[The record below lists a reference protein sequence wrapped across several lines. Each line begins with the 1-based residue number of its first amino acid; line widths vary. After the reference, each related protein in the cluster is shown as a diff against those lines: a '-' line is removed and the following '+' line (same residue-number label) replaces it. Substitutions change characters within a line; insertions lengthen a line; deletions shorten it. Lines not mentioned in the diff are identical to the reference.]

1 MRVSALHGHFD
12 RERRVPDV
20 EILDVQTKVARG
32 ASSLYAANVVATVF
46 NTAYFVLLTNVLAP
60 QEVGLVSLLNIIVI
74 AIGTVAI
81 VGSPMVGAGLS
92 SPPAVARFL
101 AQYTTSGGGR
111 AARKIVLTSF
121 LLCAAISVGL
131 ASVLCYPQVA
141 RSVSYPLGSGAVLF
155 AAVDAVLFSLGQI
168 SAFAVVGVGRA
179 GTAGLVLGLSVVVKY
194 SVASFLLFSGF
205 GAQGV
210 FVGFSAGDFALLAGS
225 LPIAIGSALRG
236 GDSRVEGRA
245 IFGYM
250 SSVLPSSLVGLAVN
264 QTGKLL
270 AFFHGSFSDLAVFN
284 VAAVSAGV
292 VAQGPTALTNA
303 MVPTLAGLGED
314 GPSARR
320 EVISSLARY
329 VSLVAFPVG
338 FWFAA
343 VSPLLPSIL
352 GNGYAAAAPLIAI
365 MSASVSLSAVMSVYS
380 SELLVGRRTSLFL
393 LGNALGLVALLAASY
408 ALTPLL
414 GLLGIAVGRAVMLF
428 VSLLAFGVF
437 LRKSQELVVE
447 YSYYLK
453 ALAGSTVMMAVV
465 FAASLL
471 AAPHARPES
480 AAVILATVPL
490 AALVYSVSLKSL
502 GAFKEQDFQLL
513 ERLLP
518 KPFSRLAI
526 LARKLLV

>member
-1 MRVSALHGHFD
+1 MQVTPATRAARH
-12 RERRVPDV
+12 ERRAFDV
-20 EILDVQTKVARG
+20 EALDVKTKVVRG
-32 ASSLYAANVVATVF
+32 ATSLYIANVVATLF

-81 VGSPMVGAGLS
+81 LGSPMVGAGLS

-101 AQYTTSGGGR
+101 AQYTTKGSGR
-111 AARKIVLTSF
+111 AARKIVLTSL

-131 ASVLCYPQVA
+131 ASLLCYPPVA
-141 RSVSYPLGSGAVLF
+141 RSLSYPLGSEAVF
-155 AAVDAVLFSLGQI
+155 YAALDAVLFSLGQL
-168 SAFAVVGVGRA
+168 SVFAVVGVGRT
-179 GTAGLVLGLSVVVKY
+179 GRAGLLIGVSVLVKY
-194 SVASFLLFSGF
+194 SVASFLLFSGL
-205 GAQGV
+205 GAPGV
-210 FVGFSAGDFALLAGS
+210 FIGFSFGDFALLAGT
-225 LPIAIGSALRG
+225 LPVAVGSALRG
-236 GDSRVEGRA
+236 GDSRVESRP

-284 VAAVSAGV
+284 VAAVSASV

-303 MVPTLAGLGED
+303 MVPTLAGLGE
-314 GPSARR
+314 GSPASRR
-320 EVISSLARY
+320 EVVSSLARY

-343 VSPLLPSIL
+343 VSPLLPSLL
-352 GNGYAAAAPLIAI
+352 GNGYAAAPPLIAI

-380 SELLVGRRTSLFL
+380 SELLVGRRTFLFL
-393 LGNALGLVALLAASY
+393 MGNVLGLVALLVASY

-414 GLLGIAVGRAVMLF
+414 GLIGIAVGRAVMLF
-428 VSLLAFGVF
+428 VSLLAFGMF
-437 LRKSQELVVE
+437 LRTSRELVVE
-447 YSYYLK
+447 YSYYLR
-453 ALAGSTVMMAVV
+453 ALAGSTVMMA
-465 FAASLL
+465 AIIATSLL
-471 AAPHARPES
+471 VAPHARLES

-490 AALVYSVSLKSL
+490 AALVYLVSLRFL

-518 KPFSRLAI
+518 RPISRLAI